1 MFQSQG
7 FSLYLLIKIYANWHL
22 IFNISN
28 ILNYQIQIG
37 ALFKKINL
45 IV

>member
-1 MFQSQG
+1 MFQIQS
-7 FSLYLLIKIYANWHL
+7 FSLIVLIKIHANWQL

-37 ALFKKINL
+37 SLFKKINL